1 MKKLKGFTLVECIV
15 ALAILGIAS
24 LVMVE
29 IYANVCKIN
38 RANHDTNSSL
48 AYQMKY
54 VEKKNNLEAISVE
67 ATESYDAATGKPAN
81 DTPPHKR
88 TGVTNISITGN
99 GNTYSFPVDYH
110 VLQSRDQNDQAAFIY
125 NASSNSWVENS
136 NYIGDR
142 EDNYYL
148 SYKYWTPNT
157 N

>member
-15 ALAILGIAS
+15 ALAVLGIAS

-29 IYANVCKIN
+29 IYANVCRIN

-48 AYQMKY
+48 AYQMEY
-54 VEKKNNLEAISVE
+54 VEKKDHMEAIKIKANE
-67 ATESYDAATGKPAN
+67 TYDATTGKPTNSQA
-81 DTPPHKR
+81 PHLR
-88 TGVTNISITGN
+88 TGVTNISIKGN
-99 GNTYSFPVDYH
+99 GNEYSFPVDYN
-110 VLQSRDQNDQAAFIY
+110 VLQSRDMNNEAAY
-125 NASSNSWVENS
+125 VYDSATGTWSANP

-157 N
+157 K